1 MRKWG
6 RKITSALVAALLAV
20 NLMVPA
26 GVYAA
31 PRFDE
36 GVETESGEPVE
47 DGNTFTYSFTKG
59 TEANYEITKIEGELT
74 MSAENLPLTV
84 KAADHEWT
92 YDGEAHSC
100 DDVVITAGTLLPGHV
115 LSATNSGEV
124 TNVSDS
130 GVGNNTVSFVKIMN
144 GDEDVTA
151 LYKIDTQAGNLT
163 ITPKKLDGDAIRIS
177 DEDIV
182 YDGSKK
188 TPEIIVMD
196 GDKVVPKEEYTEP
209 RYSHNINAGEAIV
222 TVRDLAGGNYIV
234 SGSRKFTIKG
244 APVTVK
250 AYNSS
255 KDYGEDDPTLS
266 ASVSELLMSD
276 PIEIVYEVD
285 REEGED
291 AGTYTITPTGDT
303 AQGNYEVTYETGT
316 FTINRKTVSNPAITL
331 SQDEY
336 TYDGTAHEPKVTVK
350 DGEVTIPEDQY
361 TVSYEDN
368 VNAGTAKVTVAG
380 KEIGNYEFSG
390 TKNFTIKKAAV
401 TVKADDKTKEYG
413 AADPKLTAKVEGLI
427 TGDKISYTLNR
438 KEGESVGTYEITPSG
453 DAVQGNYSVV
463 YESAVLT
470 IKNKTVSDPVITLS
484 LEEYTYDGEKHE
496 PKITV
501 KDGEVTIPEDQY
513 TVSYENNV
521 NAGTATVIVTGKETG
536 NYEFSGTKNFTIKKA
551 AVTVKA
557 DDKTKEYSAAD
568 PELTAAVTGL
578 VANDKISYTLTREEG
593 ESAGT
598 YEITP
603 SGEAVQGNY
612 SVVYESAVLT
622 ITDKTVSDPVIT
634 LSKDAYTYAGTACEP
649 EVTVQQGNITI
660 PESEYTVSYENNVN
674 AGTATVT
681 IKDEEGGNYTVNGT
695 KTFTINKAAITVSAS
710 DIEKNYGEDDPAL
723 TAGVSGLKGSDTES
737 VISYILSREKGE
749 DAGTYAITPA
759 GETEQGNYEVA
770 YENATFTINRKP
782 VSNPVITLSLEEYT
796 YDGEKHEP
804 KITVKDGEVTIPED
818 QYTVSYENNVNAGT
832 ATVIVTGKETGN
844 YEFSGTKNFTI
855 KKAAVTVKADDKTKE
870 YSAADPELTAA
881 VTGLVANDKIR
892 YTLTREEGESAG
904 TYVITPNGDAV
915 QGNYTVQYIPGI
927 LTIKEKPRT
936 GYFCKEGDNYVHT
949 KGSKKEMRVVF
960 DSAKGG
966 AEVMKHLTG
975 VYVENDAIPQ
985 KFMKL
990 SIGSVI
996 IDVSPEYLDTLSIG
1010 EHSLTASFDDGN
1022 SVTIKFSV
1030 VEADKKENSKTE
1042 TKKTDAGKT
1051 ETKKT
1056 DKNVA
1061 TGDDMNMLLM
1071 VMLMM
1076 SSVAGTACIYKK
1088 KKRDK

>member
-36 GVETESGEPVE
+36 GVETESGEPVK
-47 DGNTFTYSFTKG
+47 D
-59 TEANYEITKIEGELT
+59 

-84 KAADHEWT
+84 KAADQEWT

-100 DDVVITAGTLLPGHV
+100 DDVVITAGTLLSGHV

-130 GVGNNTVSFVKIMN
+130 GVGNNTVSIVKIMN
-144 GDEDVTA
+144 GEEDVTA
-151 LYKIDTQAGNLT
+151 QYKIDTQAGNLT

-188 TPEIIVMD
+188 TPEIVVMD

-209 RYSHNINAGEAIV
+209 RYSHNINAGEATV
-222 TVRDLAGGNYIV
+222 TVRDLEGGNYIV

-266 ASVSELLMSD
+266 ASVSGILMTD
-276 PIEIVYEVD
+276 PIDIVYEVD

-291 AGTYTITPTGDT
+291 AGTYTITPTGDK
-303 AQGNYEVTYETGT
+303 AQGNYEVIYETGT

-401 TVKADDKTKEYG
+401 TVKADDKTKEY
-413 AADPKLTAKVEGLI
+413 
-427 TGDKISYTLNR
+427 
-438 KEGESVGTYEITPSG
+438 
-453 DAVQGNYSVV
+453 
-463 YESAVLT
+463 
-470 IKNKTVSDPVITLS
+470 
-484 LEEYTYDGEKHE
+484 
-496 PKITV
+496 
-501 KDGEVTIPEDQY
+501 
-513 TVSYENNV
+513 
-521 NAGTATVIVTGKETG
+521 
-536 NYEFSGTKNFTIKKA
+536 
-551 AVTVKA
+551 
-557 DDKTKEYSAAD
+557 SAAD

-578 VANDKISYTLTREEG
+578 VADDKIS
-593 ESAGT
+593 
-598 YEITP
+598 
-603 SGEAVQGNY
+603 
-612 SVVYESAVLT
+612 
-622 ITDKTVSDPVIT
+622 
-634 LSKDAYTYAGTACEP
+634 
-649 EVTVQQGNITI
+649 
-660 PESEYTVSYENNVN
+660 
-674 AGTATVT
+674 
-681 IKDEEGGNYTVNGT
+681 
-695 KTFTINKAAITVSAS
+695 
-710 DIEKNYGEDDPAL
+710 
-723 TAGVSGLKGSDTES
+723 
-737 VISYILSREKGE
+737 
-749 DAGTYAITPA
+749 
-759 GETEQGNYEVA
+759 
-770 YENATFTINRKP
+770 
-782 VSNPVITLSLEEYT
+782 
-796 YDGEKHEP
+796 
-804 KITVKDGEVTIPED
+804 
-818 QYTVSYENNVNAGT
+818 
-832 ATVIVTGKETGN
+832 
-844 YEFSGTKNFTI
+844 
-855 KKAAVTVKADDKTKE
+855 
-870 YSAADPELTAA
+870 
-881 VTGLVANDKIR
+881 

-915 QGNYTVQYIPGI
+915 QDNYTVQYIPGI

-949 KGSKKEMRVVF
+949 KGSQKEMRVVF

-966 AEVMKHLTG
+966 AEVIKHLTG
-975 VYVENDAIPQ
+975 VGVDKAAIPQ

-1061 TGDDMNMLLM
+1061 TGDDMNMLLI

-1076 SSVAGTACIYKK
+1076 SSVAGAACIYKK

>member
-20 NLMVPA
+20 NLLVPA

-36 GVETESGEPVE
+36 GVETESGEPVK
-47 DGNTFTYSFTKG
+47 D
-59 TEANYEITKIEGELT
+59 
-74 MSAENLPLTV
+74 MSAEKLSLTV
-84 KAADHEWT
+84 KAADQEWT

-115 LSATNSGEV
+115 LSAENSGEV

-130 GVGNNTVSFVKIMN
+130 GIGNNTVSFVKIMD
-144 GDEDVTA
+144 GEEDVTA
-151 LYKIDTQAGNLT
+151 KYKIDTQAGNLT
-163 ITPKKLDGDAIRIS
+163 ITPKKLDGDAIIIS

-188 TPEIIVMD
+188 TPEIVVMD

-209 RYSHNINAGEAIV
+209 RYSHNINAGEATV
-222 TVRDLAGGNYIV
+222 TVRDLGGENYIV

-266 ASVSELLMSD
+266 ASVSGILMTD
-276 PIEIVYEVD
+276 PIDIVYEVD

-303 AQGNYEVTYETGT
+303 AQGNYKVTYETGT

-350 DGEVTIPEDQY
+350 DGEVTIPENQY
-361 TVSYEDN
+361 TVSYDDN
-368 VNAGTAKVTVAG
+368 VNAGTAKVTVTG

-390 TKNFTIKKAAV
+390 TKNFTIKTAAV
-401 TVKADDKTKEYG
+401 IVKAEDKKKEYG
-413 AADPKLTAKVEGLI
+413 SADPELTAKVEGLI
-427 TGDKISYTLNR
+427 TGDKISYTM
-438 KEGESVGTYEITPSG
+438 S
-453 DAVQGNYSVV
+453 
-463 YESAVLT
+463 
-470 IKNKTVSDPVITLS
+470 
-484 LEEYTYDGEKHE
+484 
-496 PKITV
+496 
-501 KDGEVTIPEDQY
+501 
-513 TVSYENNV
+513 
-521 NAGTATVIVTGKETG
+521 
-536 NYEFSGTKNFTIKKA
+536 
-551 AVTVKA
+551 
-557 DDKTKEYSAAD
+557 
-568 PELTAAVTGL
+568 
-578 VANDKISYTLTREEG
+578 REEG
-593 ESAGT
+593 EAVGDYT
-598 YEITP
+598 ITP
-603 SGEAVQGNY
+603 S
-612 SVVYESAVLT
+612 
-622 ITDKTVSDPVIT
+622 
-634 LSKDAYTYAGTACEP
+634 
-649 EVTVQQGNITI
+649 
-660 PESEYTVSYENNVN
+660 
-674 AGTATVT
+674 
-681 IKDEEGGNYTVNGT
+681 
-695 KTFTINKAAITVSAS
+695 
-710 DIEKNYGEDDPAL
+710 
-723 TAGVSGLKGSDTES
+723 
-737 VISYILSREKGE
+737 
-749 DAGTYAITPA
+749 
-759 GETEQGNYEVA
+759 
-770 YENATFTINRKP
+770 
-782 VSNPVITLSLEEYT
+782 
-796 YDGEKHEP
+796 
-804 KITVKDGEVTIPED
+804 
-818 QYTVSYENNVNAGT
+818 
-832 ATVIVTGKETGN
+832 
-844 YEFSGTKNFTI
+844 
-855 KKAAVTVKADDKTKE
+855 
-870 YSAADPELTAA
+870 
-881 VTGLVANDKIR
+881 
-892 YTLTREEGESAG
+892 
-904 TYVITPNGDAV
+904 GDAV

-949 KGSKKEMRVVF
+949 KGSQKEMRVVF

-966 AEVMKHLTG
+966 AEVIKHLTG
-975 VYVENDAIPQ
+975 VGVDKAAIPQ

-1030 VEADKKENSKTE
+1030 VEADKKENSKTDTKDSENKETKTNESETRKSDTGKTE

-1061 TGDDMNMLLM
+1061 TGDDMNMLLI

-1076 SSVAGTACIYKK
+1076 SSVAGAACIYKK
-1088 KKRDK
+1088 KKRDR

>member
-36 GVETESGEPVE
+36 GVETESGEPVK
-47 DGNTFTYSFTKG
+47 D
-59 TEANYEITKIEGELT
+59 
-74 MSAENLPLTV
+74 MSAEKLSLTV
-84 KAADHEWT
+84 KAADQEWT

-115 LSATNSGEV
+115 LSAENSGEV

-130 GVGNNTVSFVKIMN
+130 GIGNNTVSFVKIMD
-144 GDEDVTA
+144 GEEDVTA
-151 LYKIDTQAGNLT
+151 QYKIDTQAGNLT

-188 TPEIIVMD
+188 TPEIVVMD

-209 RYSHNINAGEAIV
+209 RYSHNINAGEATV
-222 TVRDLAGGNYIV
+222 TVRDLEGGNYIV

-255 KDYGEDDPTLS
+255 KDYGENDPTLS
-266 ASVSELLMSD
+266 ASVSGILMTD
-276 PIEIVYEVD
+276 PIDIVYVVD

-291 AGTYTITPTGDT
+291 AGTYKITPTGDT
-303 AQGNYEVTYETGT
+303 AQGNYKVTYETGT

-336 TYDGTAHEPKVTVK
+336 TYDGTAHEPKVIVK
-350 DGEVTIPEDQY
+350 DGEVTILEDQY

-368 VNAGTAKVTVAG
+368 VNAGTAKVTVTG

-401 TVKADDKTKEYG
+401 TVKADDKKKEYG
-413 AADPKLTAKVEGLI
+413 
-427 TGDKISYTLNR
+427 S
-438 KEGESVGTYEITPSG
+438 
-453 DAVQGNYSVV
+453 
-463 YESAVLT
+463 
-470 IKNKTVSDPVITLS
+470 
-484 LEEYTYDGEKHE
+484 
-496 PKITV
+496 
-501 KDGEVTIPEDQY
+501 
-513 TVSYENNV
+513 
-521 NAGTATVIVTGKETG
+521 
-536 NYEFSGTKNFTIKKA
+536 
-551 AVTVKA
+551 
-557 DDKTKEYSAAD
+557 AD

-593 ESAGT
+593 ESA
-598 YEITP
+598 
-603 SGEAVQGNY
+603 
-612 SVVYESAVLT
+612 
-622 ITDKTVSDPVIT
+622 
-634 LSKDAYTYAGTACEP
+634 
-649 EVTVQQGNITI
+649 
-660 PESEYTVSYENNVN
+660 
-674 AGTATVT
+674 
-681 IKDEEGGNYTVNGT
+681 
-695 KTFTINKAAITVSAS
+695 
-710 DIEKNYGEDDPAL
+710 
-723 TAGVSGLKGSDTES
+723 
-737 VISYILSREKGE
+737 R
-749 DAGTYAITPA
+749 
-759 GETEQGNYEVA
+759 
-770 YENATFTINRKP
+770 
-782 VSNPVITLSLEEYT
+782 
-796 YDGEKHEP
+796 
-804 KITVKDGEVTIPED
+804 
-818 QYTVSYENNVNAGT
+818 
-832 ATVIVTGKETGN
+832 
-844 YEFSGTKNFTI
+844 
-855 KKAAVTVKADDKTKE
+855 
-870 YSAADPELTAA
+870 
-881 VTGLVANDKIR
+881 
-892 YTLTREEGESAG
+892 

-949 KGSKKEMRVVF
+949 KGSQKEMRVVF

-966 AEVMKHLTG
+966 AEVIKHLTG
-975 VYVENDAIPQ
+975 VGVDKAAIPQ

-1030 VEADKKENSKTE
+1030 VEADKKENSKTDTKDPENKETKTNESETRKSDTGKTE

-1061 TGDDMNMLLM
+1061 TGDDMNMLLI

-1076 SSVAGTACIYKK
+1076 SSVAGAACIYKK
-1088 KKRDK
+1088 KKRD

>member
-36 GVETESGEPVE
+36 GVETESGEPVK
-47 DGNTFTYSFTKG
+47 D
-59 TEANYEITKIEGELT
+59 
-74 MSAENLPLTV
+74 MSAEKLSLTV
-84 KAADHEWT
+84 KAADQEWT

-115 LSATNSGEV
+115 LSAENSGEV

-130 GVGNNTVSFVKIMN
+130 GIGNNTVSFVKIMN
-144 GDEDVTA
+144 GEEDVTA

-188 TPEIIVMD
+188 TPEIVVMD

-209 RYSHNINAGEAIV
+209 RYSHNINAGEATV
-222 TVRDLAGGNYIV
+222 TVRDLEGGNYIV

-255 KDYGEDDPTLS
+255 KDYGENDPTLS
-266 ASVSELLMSD
+266 ASVSGILMTD
-276 PIEIVYEVD
+276 PIDIVYEVD

-291 AGTYTITPTGDT
+291 AGTYTITPTGDK
-303 AQGNYEVTYETGT
+303 AQGNYEVIYETGT
-316 FTINRKTVSNPAITL
+316 FTINRKKVSNPTITL

-368 VNAGTAKVTVAG
+368 VNAGTAKVTVTG

-401 TVKADDKTKEYG
+401 TVKADDKKKEYG
-413 AADPKLTAKVEGLI
+413 SADPELTAAVTGLVAN
-427 TGDKISYTLNR
+427 DKISYTLTR
-438 KEGESVGTYEITPSG
+438 EEGESAGTYVITASG

-513 TVSYENNV
+513 KVSYENNV

-598 YEITP
+598 Y
-603 SGEAVQGNY
+603 
-612 SVVYESAVLT
+612 
-622 ITDKTVSDPVIT
+622 
-634 LSKDAYTYAGTACEP
+634 
-649 EVTVQQGNITI
+649 
-660 PESEYTVSYENNVN
+660 
-674 AGTATVT
+674 
-681 IKDEEGGNYTVNGT
+681 
-695 KTFTINKAAITVSAS
+695 
-710 DIEKNYGEDDPAL
+710 
-723 TAGVSGLKGSDTES
+723 
-737 VISYILSREKGE
+737 
-749 DAGTYAITPA
+749 
-759 GETEQGNYEVA
+759 
-770 YENATFTINRKP
+770 
-782 VSNPVITLSLEEYT
+782 
-796 YDGEKHEP
+796 
-804 KITVKDGEVTIPED
+804 
-818 QYTVSYENNVNAGT
+818 
-832 ATVIVTGKETGN
+832 
-844 YEFSGTKNFTI
+844 
-855 KKAAVTVKADDKTKE
+855 
-870 YSAADPELTAA
+870 
-881 VTGLVANDKIR
+881 
-892 YTLTREEGESAG
+892 
-904 TYVITPNGDAV
+904 VITPNGDAV

-936 GYFCKEGDNYVHT
+936 EYFCKEGDNYVHT

-1061 TGDDMNMLLM
+1061 TGDDMNMLLI

-1076 SSVAGTACIYKK
+1076 SSVAGAACIYKK

>member
-36 GVETESGEPVE
+36 GVETESGEPVK
-47 DGNTFTYSFTKG
+47 D
-59 TEANYEITKIEGELT
+59 
-74 MSAENLPLTV
+74 MSAEKLSLTV
-84 KAADHEWT
+84 KAADQEWT

-115 LSATNSGEV
+115 LSAENSGEV

-130 GVGNNTVSFVKIMN
+130 GIGNNTVSIVKIMN
-144 GDEDVTA
+144 GEEDVTA
-151 LYKIDTQAGNLT
+151 QYKIDTQAGNLT

-188 TPEIIVMD
+188 TPEIVVMD

-209 RYSHNINAGEAIV
+209 RYSHNINAGEATV
-222 TVRDLAGGNYIV
+222 TVRDLEGGNYIV

-255 KDYGEDDPTLS
+255 KDYGENDPTLS
-266 ASVSELLMSD
+266 ASVSGILMTD
-276 PIEIVYEVD
+276 PIDIVYEVD

-291 AGTYTITPTGDT
+291 AGTYTITPTGDK
-303 AQGNYEVTYETGT
+303 AQGNYEVIYETGT
-316 FTINRKTVSNPAITL
+316 FTINRKKVSNPTITL

-336 TYDGTAHEPKVTVK
+336 TYDGTA
-350 DGEVTIPEDQY
+350 
-361 TVSYEDN
+361 
-368 VNAGTAKVTVAG
+368 
-380 KEIGNYEFSG
+380 
-390 TKNFTIKKAAV
+390 
-401 TVKADDKTKEYG
+401 
-413 AADPKLTAKVEGLI
+413 
-427 TGDKISYTLNR
+427 
-438 KEGESVGTYEITPSG
+438 
-453 DAVQGNYSVV
+453 
-463 YESAVLT
+463 
-470 IKNKTVSDPVITLS
+470 
-484 LEEYTYDGEKHE
+484 HE

-513 TVSYENNV
+513 KVSYENNV

-598 YEITP
+598 Y
-603 SGEAVQGNY
+603 
-612 SVVYESAVLT
+612 
-622 ITDKTVSDPVIT
+622 
-634 LSKDAYTYAGTACEP
+634 
-649 EVTVQQGNITI
+649 
-660 PESEYTVSYENNVN
+660 
-674 AGTATVT
+674 
-681 IKDEEGGNYTVNGT
+681 
-695 KTFTINKAAITVSAS
+695 
-710 DIEKNYGEDDPAL
+710 
-723 TAGVSGLKGSDTES
+723 
-737 VISYILSREKGE
+737 
-749 DAGTYAITPA
+749 
-759 GETEQGNYEVA
+759 
-770 YENATFTINRKP
+770 
-782 VSNPVITLSLEEYT
+782 
-796 YDGEKHEP
+796 
-804 KITVKDGEVTIPED
+804 
-818 QYTVSYENNVNAGT
+818 
-832 ATVIVTGKETGN
+832 
-844 YEFSGTKNFTI
+844 
-855 KKAAVTVKADDKTKE
+855 
-870 YSAADPELTAA
+870 
-881 VTGLVANDKIR
+881 
-892 YTLTREEGESAG
+892 
-904 TYVITPNGDAV
+904 VITPNGDAV

-949 KGSKKEMRVVF
+949 KGSQKEMRVVF

-966 AEVMKHLTG
+966 AEVIKHLTG
-975 VYVENDAIPQ
+975 VGVDKAAIPQ

-1030 VEADKKENSKTE
+1030 VEADKKENSKTDTKDPENKETKTNESETRKSDTGKTE

-1061 TGDDMNMLLM
+1061 TGDDMNMLLI

-1076 SSVAGTACIYKK
+1076 SSVAGAACIYKK
-1088 KKRDK
+1088 KKRDR

>member
-36 GVETESGEPVE
+36 GVETE
-47 DGNTFTYSFTKG
+47 
-59 TEANYEITKIEGELT
+59 AI
-74 MSAENLPLTV
+74 PLTV
-84 KAADHEWT
+84 KAADREWT
-92 YDGEAHSC
+92 YDGETHSC

-115 LSATNSGEV
+115 VRARNSGKV

-130 GVGNNTVSFVKIMN
+130 GVGNNTVRYVSIML
-144 GDEDVTA
+144 GDRDVTE

-163 ITPKKLDGDAIRIS
+163 ITPKILDGDAITIS

-188 TPEIIVMD
+188 TPEIVVMD

-209 RYSHNINAGEAIV
+209 RYSNNINAGEAIV
-222 TVRDLAGGNYIV
+222 TVSDLGDENYIV

-266 ASVSELLMSD
+266 ASVSGILMSD
-276 PIEIVYEVD
+276 PIDIVYEVD

-291 AGTYTITPTGDT
+291 AGTYTITPMGDK

-368 VNAGTAKVTVAG
+368 VNAGTA
-380 KEIGNYEFSG
+380 
-390 TKNFTIKKAAV
+390 
-401 TVKADDKTKEYG
+401 
-413 AADPKLTAKVEGLI
+413 
-427 TGDKISYTLNR
+427 
-438 KEGESVGTYEITPSG
+438 
-453 DAVQGNYSVV
+453 
-463 YESAVLT
+463 
-470 IKNKTVSDPVITLS
+470 
-484 LEEYTYDGEKHE
+484 
-496 PKITV
+496 
-501 KDGEVTIPEDQY
+501 
-513 TVSYENNV
+513 
-521 NAGTATVIVTGKETG
+521 TVIVTGKETG
-536 NYEFSGTKNFTIKKA
+536 NYEFSGTKNFTIKTA

-598 YEITP
+598 Y
-603 SGEAVQGNY
+603 
-612 SVVYESAVLT
+612 
-622 ITDKTVSDPVIT
+622 
-634 LSKDAYTYAGTACEP
+634 
-649 EVTVQQGNITI
+649 
-660 PESEYTVSYENNVN
+660 
-674 AGTATVT
+674 
-681 IKDEEGGNYTVNGT
+681 
-695 KTFTINKAAITVSAS
+695 
-710 DIEKNYGEDDPAL
+710 
-723 TAGVSGLKGSDTES
+723 
-737 VISYILSREKGE
+737 
-749 DAGTYAITPA
+749 
-759 GETEQGNYEVA
+759 
-770 YENATFTINRKP
+770 
-782 VSNPVITLSLEEYT
+782 
-796 YDGEKHEP
+796 
-804 KITVKDGEVTIPED
+804 
-818 QYTVSYENNVNAGT
+818 
-832 ATVIVTGKETGN
+832 
-844 YEFSGTKNFTI
+844 
-855 KKAAVTVKADDKTKE
+855 
-870 YSAADPELTAA
+870 
-881 VTGLVANDKIR
+881 
-892 YTLTREEGESAG
+892 
-904 TYVITPNGDAV
+904 VITPNGDAV

-936 GYFCKEGDNYVHT
+936 EYFCKEGDNYVHT

-1030 VEADKKENSKTE
+1030 VEADKKENSKTDTGKTE

-1061 TGDDMNMLLM
+1061 TGDDMNMLLI

>member
-36 GVETESGEPVE
+36 GVETESGEPVK
-47 DGNTFTYSFTKG
+47 D
-59 TEANYEITKIEGELT
+59 
-74 MSAENLPLTV
+74 MSAEKLSLTV
-84 KAADHEWT
+84 KAADQEWT

-100 DDVVITAGTLLPGHV
+100 DDVVIIAGTLLPGHV
-115 LSATNSGEV
+115 LSAENSGEV

-130 GVGNNTVSFVKIMN
+130 GIGNNTVSFVKIMN
-144 GDEDVTA
+144 GEEDVTA

-188 TPEIIVMD
+188 TPEIVVMD

-209 RYSHNINAGEAIV
+209 RYSHNINAGEATV
-222 TVRDLAGGNYIV
+222 TVRDLEGGNYIV

-266 ASVSELLMSD
+266 ASVSGILMTD
-276 PIEIVYEVD
+276 PIDIVYEVD
-285 REEGED
+285 SEEGED
-291 AGTYTITPTGDT
+291 AGTYTITPTGDK
-303 AQGNYEVTYETGT
+303 AQGNYEVIYETGT
-316 FTINRKTVSNPAITL
+316 FTINRKKVSNPTITL

-368 VNAGTAKVTVAG
+368 VNAGTAKVTVTG

-401 TVKADDKTKEYG
+401 TVKADDKKKEYG
-413 AADPKLTAKVEGLI
+413 SADPELTAAVTGLVAN
-427 TGDKISYTLNR
+427 DKISYTLTR
-438 KEGESVGTYEITPSG
+438 EEGESAGTYVITASG

-513 TVSYENNV
+513 KVSYENNV

-598 YEITP
+598 Y
-603 SGEAVQGNY
+603 
-612 SVVYESAVLT
+612 
-622 ITDKTVSDPVIT
+622 
-634 LSKDAYTYAGTACEP
+634 
-649 EVTVQQGNITI
+649 
-660 PESEYTVSYENNVN
+660 
-674 AGTATVT
+674 
-681 IKDEEGGNYTVNGT
+681 
-695 KTFTINKAAITVSAS
+695 
-710 DIEKNYGEDDPAL
+710 
-723 TAGVSGLKGSDTES
+723 
-737 VISYILSREKGE
+737 
-749 DAGTYAITPA
+749 
-759 GETEQGNYEVA
+759 
-770 YENATFTINRKP
+770 
-782 VSNPVITLSLEEYT
+782 
-796 YDGEKHEP
+796 
-804 KITVKDGEVTIPED
+804 
-818 QYTVSYENNVNAGT
+818 
-832 ATVIVTGKETGN
+832 
-844 YEFSGTKNFTI
+844 
-855 KKAAVTVKADDKTKE
+855 
-870 YSAADPELTAA
+870 
-881 VTGLVANDKIR
+881 
-892 YTLTREEGESAG
+892 
-904 TYVITPNGDAV
+904 VITPNGDAV

-936 GYFCKEGDNYVHT
+936 EYFCKEGDNYVHT

-1030 VEADKKENSKTE
+1030 VEADKKENSKTDTKDPENKETKTNESETRKSDTGKTE

-1061 TGDDMNMLLM
+1061 TGDDMNMLLI

-1076 SSVAGTACIYKK
+1076 SSVAGAACIYKK

>member
-36 GVETESGEPVE
+36 GVETESGEPVK
-47 DGNTFTYSFTKG
+47 D
-59 TEANYEITKIEGELT
+59 
-74 MSAENLPLTV
+74 MSAEKLSLTV
-84 KAADHEWT
+84 KAADQEWT

-115 LSATNSGEV
+115 LSAENSGEV

-130 GVGNNTVSFVKIMN
+130 GIGNNTVSFVKIMD
-144 GDEDVTA
+144 GEKDVTA
-151 LYKIDTQAGNLT
+151 QYKIDTQAGNLT
-163 ITPKKLDGDAIRIS
+163 ITPKKLDGDAIIIS

-188 TPEIIVMD
+188 TPEIVVMD

-209 RYSHNINAGEAIV
+209 RYSHNINAGEATV
-222 TVRDLAGGNYIV
+222 TVRDLEGGNYIV

-255 KDYGEDDPTLS
+255 KDYGENDPTLS
-266 ASVSELLMSD
+266 ASVSGILMTD
-276 PIEIVYEVD
+276 PIDIVYEVD

-291 AGTYTITPTGDT
+291 AGTYTITPTGDK
-303 AQGNYEVTYETGT
+303 AQGNYEVIYETGT
-316 FTINRKTVSNPAITL
+316 FTINRKKVSNPTITL

-350 DGEVTIPEDQY
+350 DGEVTIPE
-361 TVSYEDN
+361 N
-368 VNAGTAKVTVAG
+368 
-380 KEIGNYEFSG
+380 
-390 TKNFTIKKAAV
+390 
-401 TVKADDKTKEYG
+401 
-413 AADPKLTAKVEGLI
+413 
-427 TGDKISYTLNR
+427 
-438 KEGESVGTYEITPSG
+438 
-453 DAVQGNYSVV
+453 
-463 YESAVLT
+463 
-470 IKNKTVSDPVITLS
+470 
-484 LEEYTYDGEKHE
+484 
-496 PKITV
+496 
-501 KDGEVTIPEDQY
+501 QY

-521 NAGTATVIVTGKETG
+521 NAGTATV
-536 NYEFSGTKNFTIKKA
+536 
-551 AVTVKA
+551 TVK
-557 DDKTKEYSAAD
+557 DK
-568 PELTAAVTGL
+568 
-578 VANDKISYTLTREEG
+578 
-593 ESAGT
+593 
-598 YEITP
+598 
-603 SGEAVQGNY
+603 
-612 SVVYESAVLT
+612 
-622 ITDKTVSDPVIT
+622 
-634 LSKDAYTYAGTACEP
+634 
-649 EVTVQQGNITI
+649 
-660 PESEYTVSYENNVN
+660 
-674 AGTATVT
+674 
-681 IKDEEGGNYTVNGT
+681 EGGNYTVNGT
-695 KTFTINKAAITVSAS
+695 KTFTINKAAVTVSAS
-710 DIEKNYGEDDPAL
+710 DIEKNYGEDDP
-723 TAGVSGLKGSDTES
+723 
-737 VISYILSREKGE
+737 
-749 DAGTYAITPA
+749 
-759 GETEQGNYEVA
+759 
-770 YENATFTINRKP
+770 
-782 VSNPVITLSLEEYT
+782 
-796 YDGEKHEP
+796 
-804 KITVKDGEVTIPED
+804 
-818 QYTVSYENNVNAGT
+818 
-832 ATVIVTGKETGN
+832 
-844 YEFSGTKNFTI
+844 
-855 KKAAVTVKADDKTKE
+855 
-870 YSAADPELTAA
+870 ELTAV
-881 VTGLVANDKIR
+881 VTGLVADGKIS

-966 AEVMKHLTG
+966 AEVIKHLTG
-975 VYVENDAIPQ
+975 VGVDKAAIPQ

-1030 VEADKKENSKTE
+1030 VEADKKENSKTDTKDPENKETKTNESETRKSDTGKTE

-1061 TGDDMNMLLM
+1061 TGDDMNMLLI

-1076 SSVAGTACIYKK
+1076 SSVAGAACIYKK
-1088 KKRDK
+1088 KKRD

>member
-6 RKITSALVAALLAV
+6 RKITSTLVAALLAV

-36 GVETESGEPVE
+36 GVETESGEPVK
-47 DGNTFTYSFTKG
+47 D
-59 TEANYEITKIEGELT
+59 
-74 MSAENLPLTV
+74 MSAEKLSLTV
-84 KAADHEWT
+84 KAADQEWT

-115 LSATNSGEV
+115 LSAENSGEV

-130 GVGNNTVSFVKIMN
+130 GIGNNTVSFVKIMD
-144 GDEDVTA
+144 GEKDVTA
-151 LYKIDTQAGNLT
+151 QYKIDTQAGNLT
-163 ITPKKLDGDAIRIS
+163 ITPKKLDGDAIIIS

-188 TPEIIVMD
+188 TPEIVVMD

-209 RYSHNINAGEAIV
+209 RYSHNINAGEATV
-222 TVRDLAGGNYIV
+222 TVRDLEGGNYIV

-255 KDYGEDDPTLS
+255 KDYGENDPTLS
-266 ASVSELLMSD
+266 ASVSGILMTD
-276 PIEIVYEVD
+276 PIDIVYEVD

-291 AGTYTITPTGDT
+291 AGTYTITPTGDK
-303 AQGNYEVTYETGT
+303 AQGNYEVIYETGT
-316 FTINRKTVSNPAITL
+316 FTINRKKVSNPTITL

-350 DGEVTIPEDQY
+350 DGEVTIPENQY
-361 TVSYEDN
+361 TVSYENN
-368 VNAGTAKVTVAG
+368 VNAGTAKVTVTG

-401 TVKADDKTKEYG
+401 TVKAEDKKKEYG
-413 AADPKLTAKVEGLI
+413 
-427 TGDKISYTLNR
+427 S
-438 KEGESVGTYEITPSG
+438 
-453 DAVQGNYSVV
+453 
-463 YESAVLT
+463 
-470 IKNKTVSDPVITLS
+470 
-484 LEEYTYDGEKHE
+484 
-496 PKITV
+496 
-501 KDGEVTIPEDQY
+501 
-513 TVSYENNV
+513 
-521 NAGTATVIVTGKETG
+521 
-536 NYEFSGTKNFTIKKA
+536 
-551 AVTVKA
+551 
-557 DDKTKEYSAAD
+557 AD

-578 VANDKISYTLTREEG
+578 VANDKIS
-593 ESAGT
+593 
-598 YEITP
+598 
-603 SGEAVQGNY
+603 
-612 SVVYESAVLT
+612 
-622 ITDKTVSDPVIT
+622 
-634 LSKDAYTYAGTACEP
+634 
-649 EVTVQQGNITI
+649 
-660 PESEYTVSYENNVN
+660 
-674 AGTATVT
+674 
-681 IKDEEGGNYTVNGT
+681 
-695 KTFTINKAAITVSAS
+695 
-710 DIEKNYGEDDPAL
+710 
-723 TAGVSGLKGSDTES
+723 
-737 VISYILSREKGE
+737 
-749 DAGTYAITPA
+749 
-759 GETEQGNYEVA
+759 
-770 YENATFTINRKP
+770 
-782 VSNPVITLSLEEYT
+782 
-796 YDGEKHEP
+796 
-804 KITVKDGEVTIPED
+804 
-818 QYTVSYENNVNAGT
+818 
-832 ATVIVTGKETGN
+832 
-844 YEFSGTKNFTI
+844 
-855 KKAAVTVKADDKTKE
+855 
-870 YSAADPELTAA
+870 
-881 VTGLVANDKIR
+881 

-966 AEVMKHLTG
+966 AEVIKHLTG
-975 VYVENDAIPQ
+975 VGVDKAAIPQ

-1061 TGDDMNMLLM
+1061 TGDDMNMLLI

-1076 SSVAGTACIYKK
+1076 SSVAGAACIYKK

>member
-36 GVETESGEPVE
+36 GVETESGEPVK
-47 DGNTFTYSFTKG
+47 D
-59 TEANYEITKIEGELT
+59 
-74 MSAENLPLTV
+74 MSAEKLSLTV
-84 KAADHEWT
+84 KAADQEWT

-100 DDVVITAGTLLPGHV
+100 DDVVIIAGTLLPGHV
-115 LSATNSGEV
+115 LSAENSGEV

-130 GVGNNTVSFVKIMN
+130 GIGNNTVSFVKIMN
-144 GDEDVTA
+144 GEEDVTA

-188 TPEIIVMD
+188 TPEIVVMD
-196 GDKVVPKEEYTEP
+196 GDKVVPKEEYNEP
-209 RYSHNINAGEAIV
+209 RYSHNINAGEATV
-222 TVRDLAGGNYIV
+222 TVRDLEGGNYIV

-255 KDYGEDDPTLS
+255 KDYGENDPTLS
-266 ASVSELLMSD
+266 ASVSGILMTD
-276 PIEIVYEVD
+276 PIDIVYEVD

-291 AGTYTITPTGDT
+291 AGTYTITPTGDK
-303 AQGNYEVTYETGT
+303 AQGNYEVIYETGT
-316 FTINRKTVSNPAITL
+316 FTINRKKVSNPTITL

-368 VNAGTAKVTVAG
+368 VNAGTAKVTVTG
-380 KEIGNYEFSG
+380 KEI
-390 TKNFTIKKAAV
+390 
-401 TVKADDKTKEYG
+401 
-413 AADPKLTAKVEGLI
+413 
-427 TGDKISYTLNR
+427 
-438 KEGESVGTYEITPSG
+438 
-453 DAVQGNYSVV
+453 
-463 YESAVLT
+463 
-470 IKNKTVSDPVITLS
+470 
-484 LEEYTYDGEKHE
+484 
-496 PKITV
+496 
-501 KDGEVTIPEDQY
+501 
-513 TVSYENNV
+513 
-521 NAGTATVIVTGKETG
+521 G

-598 YEITP
+598 YVITP
-603 SGEAVQGNY
+603 S
-612 SVVYESAVLT
+612 
-622 ITDKTVSDPVIT
+622 
-634 LSKDAYTYAGTACEP
+634 
-649 EVTVQQGNITI
+649 
-660 PESEYTVSYENNVN
+660 
-674 AGTATVT
+674 
-681 IKDEEGGNYTVNGT
+681 
-695 KTFTINKAAITVSAS
+695 
-710 DIEKNYGEDDPAL
+710 
-723 TAGVSGLKGSDTES
+723 
-737 VISYILSREKGE
+737 
-749 DAGTYAITPA
+749 
-759 GETEQGNYEVA
+759 
-770 YENATFTINRKP
+770 
-782 VSNPVITLSLEEYT
+782 
-796 YDGEKHEP
+796 
-804 KITVKDGEVTIPED
+804 
-818 QYTVSYENNVNAGT
+818 
-832 ATVIVTGKETGN
+832 
-844 YEFSGTKNFTI
+844 
-855 KKAAVTVKADDKTKE
+855 
-870 YSAADPELTAA
+870 
-881 VTGLVANDKIR
+881 
-892 YTLTREEGESAG
+892 
-904 TYVITPNGDAV
+904 GDAV

-936 GYFCKEGDNYVHT
+936 EYFCKEGDNYVHT

-1061 TGDDMNMLLM
+1061 TGDDMNMLLI

-1076 SSVAGTACIYKK
+1076 SSVAGAACIYKK

>member
-36 GVETESGEPVE
+36 GVETESGEPVK
-47 DGNTFTYSFTKG
+47 D
-59 TEANYEITKIEGELT
+59 
-74 MSAENLPLTV
+74 MSAEKLSLTV
-84 KAADHEWT
+84 KAADQEWT

-115 LSATNSGEV
+115 LSAENSGEV

-130 GVGNNTVSFVKIMN
+130 GIGNNTVSIVKIMN
-144 GDEDVTA
+144 GEEDVTA
-151 LYKIDTQAGNLT
+151 QYKIDTQAGNLT

-188 TPEIIVMD
+188 TPEIVVMD

-209 RYSHNINAGEAIV
+209 RYSHNINAGEATV
-222 TVRDLAGGNYIV
+222 TVRDLEGGNYIV

-255 KDYGEDDPTLS
+255 KDYGENDPTLS
-266 ASVSELLMSD
+266 ASVSGILMTD
-276 PIEIVYEVD
+276 PIDIVYEVD

-291 AGTYTITPTGDT
+291 AGTYTITPTGDK
-303 AQGNYEVTYETGT
+303 AQGNYEVIYETGT
-316 FTINRKTVSNPAITL
+316 FTINRKKVSNPTITL

-336 TYDGTAHEPKVTVK
+336 TYDGTA
-350 DGEVTIPEDQY
+350 
-361 TVSYEDN
+361 
-368 VNAGTAKVTVAG
+368 
-380 KEIGNYEFSG
+380 
-390 TKNFTIKKAAV
+390 
-401 TVKADDKTKEYG
+401 
-413 AADPKLTAKVEGLI
+413 
-427 TGDKISYTLNR
+427 
-438 KEGESVGTYEITPSG
+438 
-453 DAVQGNYSVV
+453 
-463 YESAVLT
+463 
-470 IKNKTVSDPVITLS
+470 
-484 LEEYTYDGEKHE
+484 HE

-513 TVSYENNV
+513 KVSYENNV

-578 VANDKISYTLTREEG
+578 VADDKIS
-593 ESAGT
+593 
-598 YEITP
+598 
-603 SGEAVQGNY
+603 
-612 SVVYESAVLT
+612 
-622 ITDKTVSDPVIT
+622 
-634 LSKDAYTYAGTACEP
+634 
-649 EVTVQQGNITI
+649 
-660 PESEYTVSYENNVN
+660 
-674 AGTATVT
+674 
-681 IKDEEGGNYTVNGT
+681 
-695 KTFTINKAAITVSAS
+695 
-710 DIEKNYGEDDPAL
+710 
-723 TAGVSGLKGSDTES
+723 
-737 VISYILSREKGE
+737 
-749 DAGTYAITPA
+749 
-759 GETEQGNYEVA
+759 
-770 YENATFTINRKP
+770 
-782 VSNPVITLSLEEYT
+782 
-796 YDGEKHEP
+796 
-804 KITVKDGEVTIPED
+804 
-818 QYTVSYENNVNAGT
+818 
-832 ATVIVTGKETGN
+832 
-844 YEFSGTKNFTI
+844 
-855 KKAAVTVKADDKTKE
+855 
-870 YSAADPELTAA
+870 
-881 VTGLVANDKIR
+881 

-949 KGSKKEMRVVF
+949 KGSQKEMRVVF

-966 AEVMKHLTG
+966 AEVIKHLTG
-975 VYVENDAIPQ
+975 VGVDKAAIPQ

-1061 TGDDMNMLLM
+1061 TGDDMNMLLI

-1076 SSVAGTACIYKK
+1076 SSVAGAACIYKK
-1088 KKRDK
+1088 KKRDR